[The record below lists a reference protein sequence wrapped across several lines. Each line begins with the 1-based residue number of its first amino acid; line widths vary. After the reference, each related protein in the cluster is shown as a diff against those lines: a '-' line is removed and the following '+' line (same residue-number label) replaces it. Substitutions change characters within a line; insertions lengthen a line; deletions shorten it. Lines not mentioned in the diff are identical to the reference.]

1 MVEKSPPNEA
11 VRISISMDCVKVL
24 ACCSETAERISHQK
38 KFSFT
43 LRSVKAPT
51 AKFLRLG
58 TEVQRVLTNAQQA
71 QSSLAQLQARMRNK
85 LPKHNISAAK
95 WRRNR

>member
-1 MVEKSPPNEA
+1 MRETSPHNEI
-11 VRISISMDCVKVL
+11 VRISISTDCAKVL
-24 ACCSETAERISHQK
+24 DCCSEIAERISHQK
-38 KFSFT
+38 RVSST
-43 LRSVKAPT
+43 LKSVKALA

-58 TEVQRVLTNAQQA
+58 TEVQRGLTNAQQG

>member
-1 MVEKSPPNEA
+1 
-11 VRISISMDCVKVL
+11 MDCAKVL
-24 ACCSETAERISHQK
+24 ACCSETAERISYRK
-38 KFSFT
+38 KFSSTF
-43 LRSVKAPT
+43 RSVKAWA

-58 TEVQRVLTNAQQA
+58 TEGRRVLTNVQEA

-85 LPKHNISAAK
+85 LPKHIISAAK